1 MTVQDA
7 YEIAL
12 SLDFSTP
19 QQDDSMY
26 DHAIAITNLFLSE
39 TLANEN
45 AIRHEAHMAELAAP
59 PTMTAFDE
67 TIPYSD
73 KIVNG
78 GLPLF
83 MAHILMKDDGD
94 NVWSSRYYNMYI
106 NTVQANTPLTHD
118 HTIDVWRW

>member
-19 QQDDSMY
+19 RQDDSML
-26 DHAIAITNLFLSE
+26 DHAVAFANMFLSE

-45 AIRHEAHMAELAAP
+45 AIRHEAHMVELAAP
-59 PTMTAFDE
+59 PILTDMRD

-83 MAHILMKDDGD
+83 MAHLLMKDDGD
-94 NVWSSRYYNMYI
+94 NVWASRYYDMYL
-106 NTVQANTPLTHD
+106 NTVQANTPLTHQE
-118 HTIDVWRW
+118 TCDVWR